1 MAPNVLYGNGARR
14 TKLHAVQAKTVE
26 APAKNPDTAARPTQQ
41 AAGGASP
48 TTAPQKVSW
57 AGFRK
62 ALGISAGTAITGAAI
77 AMYIDQFSNP
87 ACTVVGDCVPISNT
101 MKALLVG
108 THLFAFL
115 LIPAAM
121 YVFYSKIDELKED
134 RARSPFVA
142 LLGLSFMM
150 VAIMGEIGWHVQQ
163 DWFYKEEYNIM
174 NLSFYFFLNS
184 GLAAWAFGLRI
195 RESPASSAPTAG
207 RWLAGTDAV
216 TPATPFVQ
224 ALPAAPAAG
233 APALAGGKGA
243 GPKAGLGLNLGDG
256 VDFFLLAAPLATLGL
271 YGLGAEVLHSKV
283 PIYIMMSTIFT
294 ALTYRFW
301 KVLKTPK
308 VLLFPFFSVGVNLAF
323 IALLDK
329 YQTDAFLNP
338 LFHILHDAAGT
349 EMGILII
356 AVLTYLSPALA
367 EVEDNTSGGSNTH

>member
-1 MAPNVLYGNGARR
+1 V
-14 TKLHAVQAKTVE
+14 
-26 APAKNPDTAARPTQQ
+26 
-41 AAGGASP
+41 SP
-48 TTAPQKVSW
+48 TPAPEKASW
-57 AGFRK
+57 AGFGK
-62 ALGISAGTAITGAAI
+62 ALGLSAGTALTAAAV

-87 ACTVVGDCVPISNT
+87 ACTVVGDCVPISTT

-121 YVFYSKIDELKED
+121 YVFYSKIDELKD
-134 RARSPFVA
+134 ARARSPFVA
-142 LLGLSFMM
+142 LMGMSFMM

-163 DWFYKEEYNIM
+163 DWFYKEEYNIL
-174 NLSFYFFLNS
+174 NLAFYFFLNS

-195 RESPASSAPTAG
+195 REPQPPTSDESSYESSPTTAKD
-207 RWLAGTDAV
+207 WLAGTDAV
-216 TPATPFVQ
+216 TPATPFLQ
-224 ALPAAPAAG
+224 ALPQLEAATAAVASKVAG
-233 APALAGGKGA
+233 ANGAAKASGGFNM
-243 GPKAGLGLNLGDG
+243 NLGDG
-256 VDFFLLAAPLATLGL
+256 VDFFLLATPIATLGL
-271 YGLGAEVLHSKV
+271 YGLGAELIHSKV
-283 PIYIMMSTIFT
+283 PIYIMMSAIFA

-323 IALLDK
+323 ISLLDK

-356 AVLTYLSPALA
+356 ALLTYLSPALA
-367 EVEDNTSGGSNTH
+367 EAEDSSNAQ